1 MPSVGNPCAMA
12 KAAPATAMGAG
23 LTLGVAAQVRQAPRK
38 GRQSPPAAFQRT
50 INQQAFGGEI
60 LEVKRE
66 DKRPWQVE

>member
-1 MPSVGNPCAMA
+1 
-12 KAAPATAMGAG
+12 MGAA
-23 LTLGVAAQVRQAPRK
+23 LTLGVAAQVRQAPGK